1 MLTADEIGRAISG
14 SIKLLNRDA
23 EGYEGFEISI
33 PAFWRS
39 FAAAVL
45 TAPAFVTALAF
56 DRKQLGLPAEEGL
69 FADGW
74 LVAREAVTAGLA
86 WMAFPL
92 AMIWVVRR
100 LGLGRRYIGYIIAY
114 NWSAVITAT
123 IFALPTALYVLG
135 LATYG
140 LSIVY
145 AVAFGVIVAQYRW
158 FLAKTSLGISGGL
171 AGLIVCADF
180 GINGLIGAIV
190 GLA

>member
-14 SIKLLNRDA
+14 SLKLLNRNA
-23 EGYEGFEISI
+23 EGYEGFEVSI

-39 FAAAVL
+39 FAAMVL

-56 DRKQLGLPAEEGL
+56 DRMQLGLPAEAGL

-74 LVAREAVTAGLA
+74 VVAREGLVAGLA
-86 WMAFPL
+86 WIVFPL
-92 AMIWVVRR
+92 LMIGVVRR
-100 LGLGRRYIGYIIAY
+100 LGLGSRYVGYIIAY
-114 NWSAVITAT
+114 NWSAVITTA

-140 LSIVY
+140 LSILY
-145 AVAFGVIVAQYRW
+145 AVAFGIIVAQYRW

-171 AGLIVCADF
+171 AALIVAADF
-180 GINGLIGAIV
+180 CVNGLIGAAV
-190 GLA
+190 GIA